1 MPSRFWHWLR
11 TLSGQAQQ
19 GQGLAEYGLLVVLVA
34 VACVAIMTVVG
45 NSVNGLYSHFAAVF
59 PR

>member
-1 MPSRFWHWLR
+1 MPSRFWHWLHHQSHR
-11 TLSGQAQQ
+11 VQR

-34 VACVAIMTVVG
+34 VTCVAILTTIG
-45 NSVNGLYSHFAAVF
+45 NSVNGLYSHFQSVF

>member
-11 TLSGQAQQ
+11 RLTNQVQQ
-19 GQGLAEYGLLVVLVA
+19 GQGLAEYGLLLVLVA
-34 VACVAIMTVVG
+34 VTCVAILTIIG
-45 NSVNGLYSHFAAVF
+45 QSIDGLYSQFAAVF